1 MKEMK
6 KIIITSLFILVS
18 AFSFAQEAEKQELK
32 PNESYLVGSLKDNWF
47 FSLGVGAQT
56 YLGENYST
64 GSFFGHISPA
74 FDIAAGKWFT
84 PVMGTRLQLSGFNA
98 RGYNSLQSP
107 YVSGNP
113 NDDGTYEM
121 NFNYLNV
128 HADFLFN
135 LTAQLFRYNENRCY
149 ELIPFAGFGWAGILK
164 DGISEN
170 ELAFSAGLINQFRV
184 NDKLD
189 INLELKGMLVNQRF
203 DGTVGGRVLEG
214 TIGLTAG
221 ITYKFGKETEFK
233 AGITPDVIAE
243 VEKKSAQKESEL
255 QNQNDALKNSATD
268 LQRKSNDLSK
278 ALEQEKQ
285 KNAKLQKEIEELKNR
300 PQTTSTPTQTPAST
314 PKEVKADFTGIK
326 VFFEI
331 GKTTLD
337 DKNFANLENVAKCI
351 KDSKRKVTITGYA
364 DSSTG
369 KMSVNKKLAL
379 KRAQNIYNILVEKYG
394 VNKDLLSVESSVV
407 DPKGLAP
414 EMMRMVEIK

>member
-18 AFSFAQEAEKQELK
+18 VFSFAQEAEKQELK

-47 FSLGVGAQT
+47 FSVGVGAQT

-74 FDIAAGKWFT
+74 FDIAVGKWFT
-84 PVMGTRLQLSGFNA
+84 PVMGTRLQLTGFNA

-121 NFNYLNV
+121 GFGYFNL

-135 LTAQLFRYNENRCY
+135 ISAQLGKYNEKRCY
-149 ELIPFAGFGWAGILK
+149 ELIPFAGFGWAAVLD
-164 DGISEN
+164 DGIADN
-170 ELAFSAGLINQFRV
+170 EFAFSAGLINQFRV
-184 NDKLD
+184 NEKLD

-203 DGTVGGRVLEG
+203 DGTVGGFPLEG

-221 ITYKFGKETEFK
+221 ISYKFGKETEFK

-243 VEKKSAQKESEL
+243 VEKKAAQKESEL
-255 QNQNDALKNSATD
+255 QNQNDALKNSAAEQ
-268 LQRKSNDLSK
+268 QRKANDLNK

-285 KNAKLQKEIEELKNR
+285 KNAQLQKENNDLKNNKN
-300 PQTTSTPTQTPAST
+300 TSST
-314 PKEVKADFTGIK
+314 NNNAQQGECKVGLK

-331 GKTTLD
+331 GKTTLND
-337 DKNFANLENVAKCI
+337 MNSANLEYFANNI
-351 KDSKRKVTITGYA
+351 KNSNKKYSIKGYA
-364 DSSTG
+364 DSTTG
-369 KMSVNKKLAL
+369 KKKVNEKLAS
-379 KRAQNIYNILVEKYG
+379 KRAQNVYKLLVEKYG
-394 VNKDLLSVESSVV
+394 INKDLLSIDSQVV
-407 DPKGLAP
+407 DPNGVDAKFV
-414 EMMRMVEIK
+414 RMAEIK